1 MNLDAV
7 VTWVVL
13 PILGLALVLTVA
25 RLIRGPSLPD
35 RVVALDL
42 MSSLGIGFIA
52 AYAVLADQSVL
63 LDIAS
68 VTALISFLGVIAFA
82 YYLEKGEGVGG

>member
-1 MNLDAV
+1 MSLDAV

-52 AYAVLADQSVL
+52 AYAVLADQAVL

-68 VTALISFLGVIAFA
+68 VTALISFLGMIAFA
-82 YYLEKGEGVGG
+82 YYLEKGEGAGG

>member
-52 AYAVLADQSVL
+52 AYAVLAAQSVL

>member
-1 MNLDAV
+1 MSLDDV
-7 VTWVVL
+7 MIWVIL
-13 PILGLALVLTVA
+13 PILGLSVVLTVV
-25 RLIRGPSLPD
+25 RLIRGPSVPD

-42 MSSLGIGFIA
+42 LSSLGIGFIA
-52 AYAVLADQSVL
+52 AYAVLMDQPVL

-68 VTALISFLGVIAFA
+68 VTALISFLGVVAFA

>member
-1 MNLDAV
+1 MNPDAL
-7 VTWVVL
+7 VTWAVL
-13 PILGLALVLTVA
+13 PTLGLALVLTVS

-35 RVVALDL
+35 RVIALDL

-52 AYAVLADQSVL
+52 AYAVLADQAVL